1 MALVML
7 GRVVV
12 LHGASSPKPRA
23 AFLPSA
29 SLFKN
34 LASLQAKPPCLGGM
48 LLYLNSLP
56 ASPTAQT
63 AAFFYGIN
71 FYTGPPQLLK
81 KSDKKIV
88 SLFTNIW
95 AKIANE
101 PH

>member
-7 GRVVV
+7 GRDVL

-29 SLFKN
+29 SLFKH
-34 LASLQAKPPCLGGM
+34 LASLQAKPPCLGGT

-63 AAFFYGIN
+63 KVFYLHRKNHNTDIN
-71 FYTGPPQLLK
+71 AQPDT
-81 KSDKKIV
+81 
-88 SLFTNIW
+88 
-95 AKIANE
+95 
-101 PH
+101 